1 MAQYPVFAAQ
11 RSLIDAVSRDAL
23 ITVLFAAACL
33 GLDRWYAAS
42 GSMVSLIAGQM
53 AAFVM
58 AFIFIY
64 LTHEWGHYIGAR
76 LSGANIP
83 LGPANGVLL
92 GLFDNAAH
100 SRRQFMG
107 MAMGGEFGY
116 LVPAAILIAMFWNAG
131 PLTGLAVGSAAFIVQ
146 ALYVDVPILWKIH
159 RGADIQSTLD
169 AGLAPK
175 IILRKTL
182 ISWVLLGA
190 GIAVVAF
197 AF

>member
-23 ITVLFAAACL
+23 ITALFAAACL
-33 GLDRWYAAS
+33 GLDHWHTTS

-53 AAFVM
+53 ATFLM
-58 AFIFIY
+58 GFIFIY
-64 LTHEWGHYIGAR
+64 LAHEWGHYIGAR

-92 GLFDNAAH
+92 GLFGNAAH
-100 SRRQFMG
+100 SPRQFMG
-107 MAMGGEFGY
+107 MAMGGEFRY
-116 LVPAAILIAMFWNAG
+116 LVPATILIAMFWNAG
-131 PLTGLAVGSAAFIVQ
+131 PLAGLAVGSAAFIVQ

-175 IILRKTL
+175 TILRKTL

-190 GIAVVAF
+190 GIASF
-197 AF
+197 AAAA